1 MQELLQFSGD
11 QIQDSLYLR
20 RIVAA
25 RAHDL
30 EQQRHQ
36 ASAHMLSQ
44 AAVKQH
50 PSDHLAASKA
60 TSEQLNLIGMDEYK
74 LHGIATDA
82 LFNGVCYGAH
92 ATDHLLFVTRHVA
105 TPQIERRVKECNS
118 VNELPCCL
126 RA

>member
-1 MQELLQFSGD
+1 M
-11 QIQDSLYLR
+11 
-20 RIVAA
+20 AA

-36 ASAHMLSQ
+36 ASANMLSQ

-60 TSEQLNLIGMDEYK
+60 ISEQLNLIGMDEYK

-82 LFNGVCYGAH
+82 LFNGVCCGTD
-92 ATDHLLFVTRHVA
+92 ATDHLSVCDTACSKSSDWLFCKVLSNGM
-105 TPQIERRVKECNS
+105 P
-118 VNELPCCL
+118 ELSCHF
-126 RA
+126 AS